1 MKRNRAAI
9 STKIIVIA
17 IVVYAGLEWTTLHRQ
32 VQAAQ
37 TLLAQLE
44 EQKAVVLQENT
55 QIRYEVEHIHDEAV
69 MARLARQKLGLV
81 APDELIF
88 IDVSTQTGG

>member
-1 MKRNRAAI
+1 MAL
-9 STKIIVIA
+9 
-17 IVVYAGLEWTTLHRQ
+17 YRQ

-37 TLLAQLE
+37 TLLTQLESRTAVVSQENAQL
-44 EQKAVVLQENT
+44 
-55 QIRYEVEHIHDEAV
+55 RYEVEHICDEEV

-81 APDELIF
+81 APNELIF